1 MVSISLCMIVKNE
14 EMVLERCLESIH
26 DLVDEIII
34 VDTGSTDDTKSI
46 AAKYTRLIY
55 DFSWVDDFS
64 KARNFAFS
72 KATGDYIYSCDADEV
87 LDDVNRNRFL
97 QLKEVLM
104 PEVEIVQMK
113 YVENGL
119 QSVLN
124 SNWEY
129 RPKLYK
135 RLRTFKWIDPIHET
149 VRTEPVVFDSD
160 IEILHMPE
168 SLHQKRDF
176 HIFASAYKTDGRL
189 SKKLYSMYAKELLKC
204 GSTEDVRIGSEI
216 FAEVLEKEEL
226 DADLFRQLCC
236 IVARNARLQGSD
248 ADFLKYAMKVNAVA
262 PCSEICCEL
271 GEYFFA
277 KKDYEEASLWFY
289 NAIDGTE
296 SILDVHSGGNLP
308 MLRIADAYSHMADA
322 LDPEEAPTG
331 RIEELQRLATEYR
344 NKAKEWTMP

>member
-168 SLHQKRDF
+168 SLPQSDHGGGGLYQEIQHSLRIMPHGIRNKSRVGGGDKQGTVIEAVPDPGIIPWLDIPLHVYGQPF
-176 HIFASAYKTDGRL
+176 LHRL
-189 SKKLYSMYAKELLKC
+189 HHFVHTPADLM
-204 GSTEDVRIGSEI
+204 D
-216 FAEVLEKEEL
+216 
-226 DADLFRQLCC
+226 DAD
-236 IVARNARLQGSD
+236 V
-248 ADFLKYAMKVNAVA
+248 
-262 PCSEICCEL
+262 
-271 GEYFFA
+271 
-277 KKDYEEASLWFY
+277 
-289 NAIDGTE
+289 GTF
-296 SILDVHSGGNLP
+296 P
-308 MLRIADAYSHMADA
+308 
-322 LDPEEAPTG
+322 
-331 RIEELQRLATEYR
+331 
-344 NKAKEWTMP
+344 